1 MKKNDIILILGVI
14 FAAAAVFCWSFFQK
28 QEEGAKAVV
37 YLEGE
42 AIASYSLKEAG
53 EYEIKSEKGTNRLI
67 IRDGSA
73 DMTEADCPD
82 GLCVKQHSIRK
93 TGETIVCLPH
103 KVVVEIHG
111 GENTE
116 LDAITR

>member
-1 MKKNDIILILGVI
+1 MKKNDIILILGI
-14 FAAAAVFCWSFFQK
+14 LAAAAAVFCWSFFQ
-28 QEEGAKAVV
+28 QREEGARAVV

-42 AIASYSLKEAG
+42 AIASYSLEEEG
-53 EYEIKSEKGTNRLI
+53 EYEIRSEKGINRLV
-67 IRDGSA
+67 IRNGSA

-103 KVVVEIHG
+103 KVVVEIQG
-111 GENTE
+111 GESTD
-116 LDAITR
+116 LDAMTR